1 MLYECCIE
9 KTRYHLGMATTSYCG
24 SFFFELIGKCNNL
37 LALKSFY
44 LIWSIFDDFYW
55 F

>member
-24 SFFFELIGKCNNL
+24 GFFFVIRL
-37 LALKSFY
+37 
-44 LIWSIFDDFYW
+44 FDIYEIQQVRINF
-55 F
+55 FAFVPL